1 MIKNNSSTDK
11 ASVINKIL
19 SGILIF
25 ASFVL
30 VFLCR
35 WVFTTWN
42 GLRMDELIFQLK
54 APIEGTGDGIV
65 MKGVVSSIL
74 PAVILTSLFFV
85 FLYLIEKMSEG
96 NRAAGE
102 EDQGKLFLFGGRV
115 MALLL
120 IAGTL
125 VFAGR
130 RLELKDYIRNQM
142 DESRFIED
150 NYVDPAD
157 VSIRFP

>member
-102 EDQGKLFLFGGRV
+102 EDQGSADALWRFFLLPERWS
-115 MALLL
+115 LP
-120 IAGTL
+120 AGVL
-125 VFAGR
+125 
-130 RLELKDYIRNQM
+130 N
-142 DESRFIED
+142 
-150 NYVDPAD
+150 
-157 VSIRFP
+157 